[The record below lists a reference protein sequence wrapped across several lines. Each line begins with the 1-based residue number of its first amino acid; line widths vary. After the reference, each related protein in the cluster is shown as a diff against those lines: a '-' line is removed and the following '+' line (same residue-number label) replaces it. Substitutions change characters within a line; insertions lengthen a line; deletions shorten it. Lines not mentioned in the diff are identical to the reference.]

1 MPEALAKVQADLGPD
16 ALVLASHKVMN
27 SPLWQVWREPEV
39 EVLAMPPHAPTA
51 PAPEKA
57 SAPTTSDKSV
67 DNSVDV
73 KFGKTGQVLGGDS
86 DEYETLTQFKD
97 RLLAQEVEP
106 KLVAQIINDAR
117 QSLGPRLLAQYASVR
132 EYLARDLAQRLQVGA
147 YLPRKGVQQ
156 VVTLLGMAGAGKTVA
171 AAKLAA
177 YAHYTLGRRV
187 ALISLDT
194 FRVGALDQ
202 MQTYADIL
210 CLPLAIAYTPTD
222 LNASLASHGDKDVIV
237 IDTPS
242 RNLRQAA
249 EMKELTALLTNLPA
263 ARVNYFVADATAK
276 LSDLM
281 RAVEAFKVLGLHGL
295 ICSKLD
301 ETDTFGSLY
310 SLARHTALP
319 LSYFSNGRRVPD
331 DIAPASAESLVEW
344 ML

>member
-1 MPEALAKVQADLGPD
+1 MFTKTFRAASMPEALAKVQADLGLD
-16 ALVLASHKVMN
+16 ALVLASHKVMD
-27 SPLWQVWREPEV
+27 SPVWQVWREPEV
-39 EVLAMPPHAPTA
+39 EVLAMPAHAPTA
-51 PAPEKA
+51 PAPEKV
-57 SAPTTSDKSV
+57 SAPAPVPEAKA
-67 DNSVDV
+67 
-73 KFGKTGQVLGGDS
+73 
-86 DEYETLTQFKD
+86 DECETLTQFRD

-106 KLVAQIINDAR
+106 KWVAQIINDAR

-132 EYLARDLAQRLQVGA
+132 DYLARDLAQRLQVGA

-202 MQTYADIL
+202 MQTYANIL
-210 CLPLAIAYTPTD
+210 RLPLAIAYTPTD
-222 LNASLASHGDKDVIV
+222 LNASLASHSDKDVIV

-249 EMKELTALLTNLPA
+249 EMIELMALLTNLPA
-263 ARVNYFVADATAK
+263 ACANYFVADATAK
-276 LSDLM
+276 LSDLT

-295 ICSKLD
+295 IFSKLD
-301 ETDTFGSLY
+301 ETDTFGALY
-310 SLARHTALP
+310 SLARRTALP

-331 DIAPASAESLVEW
+331 DMAPASAESLAEW